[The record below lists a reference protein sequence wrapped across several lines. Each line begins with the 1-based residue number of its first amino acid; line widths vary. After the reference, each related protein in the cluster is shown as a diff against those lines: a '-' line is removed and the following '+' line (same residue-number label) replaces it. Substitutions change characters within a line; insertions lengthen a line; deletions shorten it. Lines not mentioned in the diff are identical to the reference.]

1 MKFGNEV
8 AGCVRLRDTTSS
20 CQGLISQIE
29 FTDLTSWYQVCFSFF
44 NKIQALFSGIPMY
57 YCNILNKIPLFNSSS
72 NMDFSINL
80 VMGKLEST
88 LALLFS
94 ALHI

>member
-1 MKFGNEV
+1 MKFENEV

-29 FTDLTSWYQVCFSFF
+29 FTDLTSGYQVCFSFF

-57 YCNILNKIPLFNSSS
+57 CNILNKIPLFNYSS

-80 VMGKLEST
+80 VMGKLESS

-94 ALHI
+94 TLHI